1 MLENVKND
9 SIKASKINNSKE
21 ELISESKQ
29 KMKIN
34 FKNSIIKQHINNI
47 KIEDKE
53 NYNENIGTNNS
64 NIFRGNSHN
73 ISPKK
78 RPKQKNYVPKTFN
91 NNNLEI
97 NPEISKDKILPQQ
110 KEEEQQKQEKEKIR
124 EENNNNKRDKYIIT
138 NDKNKKLIT
147 SSKNWQ
153 GDNYFSCK
161 DNILLGPC
169 SFRPTMLSLCAISIP
184 IFLFLIFI
192 SDVLSKKISSL
203 IPIIIFIIYLIT
215 VILLIFASFCDPG
228 IVLRFP
234 LEKKILE
241 DRKESKIFQ
250 LGYIKNYKYCSSC
263 SIIRPNRSTHCGDC
277 DNCVEKFDHHC
288 PWIGTCVGK
297 RNYFYFYFFL
307 FFLNFLICLIIICC
321 VYYITKTITEIVKD
335 DNNKKNIKNLVSYS
349 LTEVIMSLYIMIYE
363 GLIMIFVTGLFIYH
377 SKLIFK
383 NITTKEEI
391 KFFWE
396 NPQGNPYFRTNKKI
410 NLINSLFP
418 LKSKSTIF
426 DIFKK
431 GFLNFNL
438 INVDNEE
445 ENKEKKEDNEN
456 KIDESNN
463 KYNIQIKIDQSVA
476 HHLTNSPLQK
486 EHNKENSKPIH
497 NPDSSTYNKMDQS
510 TGITGEKI
518 LPNKKNKDIN
528 SDFISEHIDE
538 SKSSKSH
545 SIKSFDI
552 NVELNEEK
560 MIKRENII
568 NIDMN
573 ERYSQSMDINN
584 IRRSIK
590 ISECSENIT
599 DVSGDRK
606 DSFFQSNYESEIH
619 NIKMKPIVGEDN

>member
-29 KMKIN
+29 KMKID

-53 NYNENIGTNNS
+53 NYNENISTNNS

-78 RPKQKNYVPKTFN
+78 RPKQKNFFPKNFN
-91 NNNLEI
+91 NSNLEV
-97 NPEISKDKILPQQ
+97 NPEISKDKMLPQQ
-110 KEEEQQKQEKEKIR
+110 KEEEQQKQEKEKIK
-124 EENNNNKRDKYIIT
+124 EENNNNKKGKYIIT

-153 GDNYFSCK
+153 GDNYFRCK

-192 SDVLSKKISSL
+192 SDFLSQKISSL

-263 SIIRPNRSTHCGDC
+263 SIIRPSRSTHCGDC

-321 VYYITKTITEIVKD
+321 IYYITKTITEIVKD

-377 SKLIFK
+377 SKLIFR

-418 LKSKSTIF
+418 LKSKRTIF

-431 GFLNFNL
+431 GFLKFNL
-438 INVDNEE
+438 INVDKEE

-463 KYNIQIKIDQSVA
+463 KYNIQIKIEESEA

-486 EHNKENSKPIH
+486 ENNKENSKPIH
-497 NPDSSTYNKMDQS
+497 HPDSSTYNKMDQS

-518 LPNKKNKDIN
+518 LPNKKNKGIYN
-528 SDFISEHIDE
+528 
-538 SKSSKSH
+538 
-545 SIKSFDI
+545 
-552 NVELNEEK
+552 
-560 MIKRENII
+560 
-568 NIDMN
+568 
-573 ERYSQSMDINN
+573 
-584 IRRSIK
+584 K
-590 ISECSENIT
+590 IWIYYI
-599 DVSGDRK
+599 
-606 DSFFQSNYESEIH
+606 QQ
-619 NIKMKPIVGEDN
+619 

>member
-1 MLENVKND
+1 M
-9 SIKASKINNSKE
+9 
-21 ELISESKQ
+21 
-29 KMKIN
+29 
-34 FKNSIIKQHINNI
+34 
-47 KIEDKE
+47 
-53 NYNENIGTNNS
+53 
-64 NIFRGNSHN
+64 
-73 ISPKK
+73 
-78 RPKQKNYVPKTFN
+78 
-91 NNNLEI
+91 
-97 NPEISKDKILPQQ
+97 
-110 KEEEQQKQEKEKIR
+110 
-124 EENNNNKRDKYIIT
+124 
-138 NDKNKKLIT
+138 
-147 SSKNWQ
+147 
-153 GDNYFSCK
+153 
-161 DNILLGPC
+161 
-169 SFRPTMLSLCAISIP
+169 
-184 IFLFLIFI
+184 
-192 SDVLSKKISSL
+192 
-203 IPIIIFIIYLIT
+203 
-215 VILLIFASFCDPG
+215 
-228 IVLRFP
+228 
-234 LEKKILE
+234 
-241 DRKESKIFQ
+241 
-250 LGYIKNYKYCSSC
+250 
-263 SIIRPNRSTHCGDC
+263 
-277 DNCVEKFDHHC
+277 EKFDHHC